1 MGSTCLT
8 GAAAP
13 PPVYPAV
20 PDVEVRYDF
29 SYNLELPSST
39 VAHDIDTVTFAFGR
53 CFATPV
59 RIGQSVANAAS
70 GSSGSST
77 HPFSALSRVKGYIAP
92 GTTTLLL
99 SPPGGG
105 KTCFLKALA
114 GRLPVSK
121 LQGEIRY
128 NGASQ
133 KELAQRGIQLKLL
146 SNYVDQLDVHLP
158 YLTVRETADFAC
170 ANSTVVP
177 AMMGDPMLV
186 SEAAGRVDRVLKLLS
201 LTNCA
206 NTLVGNELVRGVSG
220 GEKKRVTIAEA
231 LVSNARLLCMDE
243 ISTGLDASVTFDIC
257 ASIRAWTMEMRGTV
271 VIALLQPTPEV
282 YSLFDDV
289 LLLRGGCVIY
299 HGGRAELA
307 PYLGGLGFTPPADL
321 SEGGGADSADVADW
335 VTEIINAPESVY
347 KAQLAKASS
356 ASRAAVDEA
365 PPAAVMTAQAEGGPK
380 RPPLSTAELA
390 AAWAASDAC
399 ARRDAAEAKSM
410 AQPMDLESPF
420 ALQQYGQKYPRS
432 FPVHFLSLLKRQV
445 LVTGRNSLFVSSRL
459 ISACLISAIL
469 GSVWWQLDSSKG
481 FQKFGML
488 LFATLQ
494 VAFSNLSETPFAVE
508 FKYVA
513 YKHMAAGMYPPMA
526 YVAAATCV
534 HIPIAAVE
542 CAFFSVV
549 LFFMVGLDPGTSDA
563 DQPGGRWAFFYFTLF
578 LTDLCMG
585 SIFRSFAYV
594 LPNMEAAQTAPG
606 PFIAMQVIFAGF
618 LITPNHMGCEI
629 LPKSF
634 STCVRRVVR

>member
-1 MGSTCLT
+1 M
-8 GAAAP
+8 
-13 PPVYPAV
+13 YPAV
-20 PDVEVRYDF
+20 PDVEVRYNF

-231 LVSNARLLCMDE
+231 LVSNARLICMDE
-243 ISTGLDASVTFDIC
+243 PSTGLDASVTYDIC
-257 ASIRAWTMEMRGTV
+257 ASIKVWAQEMRGTV
-271 VIALLQPTPEV
+271 IMALLQPTPET
-282 YSLFDDV
+282 YNTFDDV
-289 LLLRGGCVIY
+289 LLMREGTVVY
-299 HGGRAELA
+299 HGPRTELPA
-307 PYLGGLGFTPPADL
+307 YLRGLGFSLPEDHDAEAADL
-321 SEGGGADSADVADW
+321 ADW
-335 VTEIINAPESVY
+335 LTEFLASPT
-347 KAQLAKASS
+347 KA
-356 ASRAAVDEA
+356 R
-365 PPAAVMTAQAEGGPK
+365 
-380 RPPLSTAELA
+380 LA
-390 AAWAASDAC
+390 AASVPPPPPVPAPPRLRLRPARLGAGAARGDGV
-399 ARRDAAEAKSM
+399 RRHGG
-410 AQPMDLESPF
+410 QPVGGGPDGHIHQGEGQHR
-420 ALQQYGQKYPRS
+420 QQ
-432 FPVHFLSLLKRQV
+432 
-445 LVTGRNSLFVSSRL
+445 
-459 ISACLISAIL
+459 A
-469 GSVWWQLDSSKG
+469 
-481 FQKFGML
+481 
-488 LFATLQ
+488 
-494 VAFSNLSETPFAVE
+494 
-508 FKYVA
+508 
-513 YKHMAAGMYPPMA
+513 
-526 YVAAATCV
+526 
-534 HIPIAAVE
+534 
-542 CAFFSVV
+542 
-549 LFFMVGLDPGTSDA
+549 
-563 DQPGGRWAFFYFTLF
+563 QPGG
-578 LTDLCMG
+578 
-585 SIFRSFAYV
+585 
-594 LPNMEAAQTAPG
+594 PG
-606 PFIAMQVIFAGF
+606 
-618 LITPNHMGCEI
+618 
-629 LPKSF
+629 
-634 STCVRRVVR
+634 